1 MYFGNMNYFDLAIL
15 ILISFGILR
24 GILKG
29 LIIEV
34 SSLIS
39 LYIGIVGSI
48 TYSEYLSKLIIN
60 YTKWNET
67 TVNIFCFILIFIV
80 IVWSIMLTA
89 KLITKILKIAYL
101 GLLNRIFGGLFGG
114 VKWMVIL
121 SGIIIIYNSLNQVI
135 TIPNNLLKESLSY
148 NLLLDFGN
156 LIFDWS
162 SKNDWNINNK
172 II

>member
-48 TYSEYLSKLIIN
+48 TYSEYLSTFIIN

-114 VKWMVIL
+114 VKWMIIL

-148 NLLLDFGN
+148 DLLLDFGN
-156 LIFDWS
+156 FIFDWS

>member
-1 MYFGNMNYFDLAIL
+1 MLCV
-15 ILISFGILR
+15 
-24 GILKG
+24 
-29 LIIEV
+29 LII
-34 SSLIS
+34 
-39 LYIGIVGSI
+39 
-48 TYSEYLSKLIIN
+48 YLKMTKLLNSQTVSKL
-60 YTKWNET
+60 
-67 TVNIFCFILIFIV
+67 LIFIV

-156 LIFDWS
+156 FIFDWS
-162 SKNDWNINNK
+162 SKNNWNINNK

>member
-15 ILISFGILR
+15 ILISFGVLR

-29 LIIEV
+29 LIIEI

-39 LYIGIVGSI
+39 LYVGIIGSI
-48 TYSEYLSKLIIN
+48 NYSEHLSTFIIN

-80 IVWSIMLTA
+80 VVWSIMLTA

>member
-67 TVNIFCFILIFIV
+67 TVNIFCFILLFIA
-80 IVWSIMLTA
+80 IVWLIMLTA
-89 KLITKILKIAYL
+89 KFITKILKIAYL

-148 NLLLDFGN
+148 DLLLDFGN
-156 LIFDWS
+156 FIFDWS

>member
-67 TVNIFCFILIFIV
+67 TVNIFCFILLFIA

-89 KLITKILKIAYL
+89 KFITKILKIAYL

-114 VKWMVIL
+114 VKWM
-121 SGIIIIYNSLNQVI
+121 II
-135 TIPNNLLKESLSY
+135 
-148 NLLLDFGN
+148 
-156 LIFDWS
+156 
-162 SKNDWNINNK
+162 
-172 II
+172 

>member
-15 ILISFGILR
+15 IIISFGILR

>member
-1 MYFGNMNYFDLAIL
+1 MNYFDLAIL

-24 GILKG
+24 GLLKG

-60 YTKWNET
+60 FTKWNET
-67 TVNIFCFILIFIV
+67 AVNIFCFILLFIA

-89 KLITKILKIAYL
+89 KFITKILKIAYL

-114 VKWMVIL
+114 VKWIVIL
-121 SGIIIIYNSLNQVI
+121 SGVVIIYNSLNEVI
-135 TIPNNLLKESLSY
+135 TVPNKFLEDSFSY
-148 NLLLDFGN
+148 NLLLDTGKF
-156 LIFDWS
+156 IFDWS

>member
-15 ILISFGILR
+15 IIISFGILR

-114 VKWMVIL
+114 VKWMIIL

-156 LIFDWS
+156 FIFDWS

>member
-1 MYFGNMNYFDLAIL
+1 MYFGNMNYFDLAIF
-15 ILISFGILR
+15 IIISFGILR

-114 VKWMVIL
+114 VKWMIIL

>member
-1 MYFGNMNYFDLAIL
+1 
-15 ILISFGILR
+15 
-24 GILKG
+24 
-29 LIIEV
+29 
-34 SSLIS
+34 
-39 LYIGIVGSI
+39 
-48 TYSEYLSKLIIN
+48 
-60 YTKWNET
+60 
-67 TVNIFCFILIFIV
+67 
-80 IVWSIMLTA
+80 MLTA
-89 KLITKILKIAYL
+89 NFITKILKIAYL

-156 LIFDWS
+156 FIFDWS

>member
-1 MYFGNMNYFDLAIL
+1 
-15 ILISFGILR
+15 
-24 GILKG
+24 
-29 LIIEV
+29 
-34 SSLIS
+34 
-39 LYIGIVGSI
+39 
-48 TYSEYLSKLIIN
+48 
-60 YTKWNET
+60 
-67 TVNIFCFILIFIV
+67 
-80 IVWSIMLTA
+80 MLTA

-101 GLLNRIFGGLFGG
+101 GLLNRIFGGRFGG

>member
-24 GILKG
+24 GLLKG

-60 YTKWNET
+60 FTKWNET
-67 TVNIFCFILIFIV
+67 AVNIFCFILLFIA

-89 KLITKILKIAYL
+89 RFITKILKIAYL

-114 VKWMVIL
+114 VKWIVIL
-121 SGIIIIYNSLNQVI
+121 SGVVIIYNSLNEVI
-135 TIPNNLLKESLSY
+135 TVPNKFLEDSFSY
-148 NLLLDFGN
+148 NLLLDTGKF
-156 LIFDWS
+156 IFDWS

>member
-1 MYFGNMNYFDLAIL
+1 MNYFDLAIL

-24 GILKG
+24 GLLKG

-60 YTKWNET
+60 FTKWNET
-67 TVNIFCFILIFIV
+67 AVNIFCFILLFIA

-89 KLITKILKIAYL
+89 KFITKILKIAYL

-114 VKWMVIL
+114 VKWIVIL
-121 SGIIIIYNSLNQVI
+121 SGVVIIYNSLNEVI
-135 TIPNNLLKESLSY
+135 TVPNKFLEDSFSY
-148 NLLLDFGN
+148 NLLLDTGKF
-156 LIFDWS
+156 IFDWT
-162 SKNDWNINNK
+162 SKNNWNINNK

>member
-24 GILKG
+24 GLLKG

-60 YTKWNET
+60 FTKWNET
-67 TVNIFCFILIFIV
+67 AVNIFCFILLFIA

-89 KLITKILKIAYL
+89 KFITKILKIAYL

-114 VKWMVIL
+114 VKWIVIL
-121 SGIIIIYNSLNQVI
+121 SGVVIIYNSLNEVI
-135 TIPNNLLKESLSY
+135 TVPNKFLEDSFSY
-148 NLLLDFGN
+148 NLLLDTGKF
-156 LIFDWS
+156 IFDWS

>member
-15 ILISFGILR
+15 IIISFGILR

-67 TVNIFCFILIFIV
+67 TVNIFCFILLFIA

-89 KLITKILKIAYL
+89 NFITKILKIAYL

-114 VKWMVIL
+114 VKWMIIL

-156 LIFDWS
+156 FIFDWS